1 MMEEKKVKRNLMKKN
16 LKEMSLLERKEM
28 NKEILSRVENTREW
42 KEARTIGITLS
53 LPFEVETRDIIE
65 KAWGEGKRVAVPK
78 CFPQTHK
85 MEFYQLSSFTEL
97 ETVQF
102 GIEEPLITAEKIA
115 KEELDVIFVPGVIFA
130 KNGYR
135 VGFGGG
141 YYDRYLQNYRGKK
154 ISIAFHIQIAD
165 FVPIESH
172 DIPVGKIITNQEVLI
187 CE

>member
-16 LKEMSLLERKEM
+16 LKELSLLERKEM

-42 KEARTIGITLS
+42 KEARTIGITLA
-53 LPFEVETRDIIE
+53 LPFEVETRDIIK

-78 CFPQTHK
+78 CFPQTHH
-85 MEFYQLSSFTEL
+85 MEFYHLSSFNEL

-102 GIEEPLITAEKIA
+102 GIEEPLTTAEKIS

-141 YYDRYLQNYRGKK
+141 YYDRYLKNYPGKK
-154 ISIAFHIQIAD
+154 ISIAFDIQIAD
-165 FVPIESH
+165 FVPIEPH